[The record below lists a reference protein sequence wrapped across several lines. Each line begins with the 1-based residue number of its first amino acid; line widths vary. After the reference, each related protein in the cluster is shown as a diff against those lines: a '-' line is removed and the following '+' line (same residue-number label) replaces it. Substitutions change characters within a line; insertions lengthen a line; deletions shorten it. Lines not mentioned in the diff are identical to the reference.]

1 MRDVASHRLKRSMR
15 GALAATAVAAAVG
28 MSSAPAIA
36 DPQLP
41 DNASDAAK
49 QVGDLSHQAEV
60 ATEDFKKAEDD
71 HKAKVEQLDR
81 ANADIVQAEQVAAQ
95 AHAEEEKFR
104 SKVDELTA
112 ASYQGAR
119 LNKLSALLVSESPND
134 FLDRASALDVLA
146 KDNNDAISRLS
157 AAVDQAEEAER
168 KAKEARDLAERAE
181 RDAAR
186 LLEESKAKKAEMDE
200 LVDKAEENYAQLSGE
215 DQDSL
220 VSDEAEFTMP
230 GGSGAAVEAVQAALS
245 KRGSAYVYGAKGP
258 STFDCSGLTQW
269 AYEQAGVSIGA
280 STKTQVT
287 DGKSVSPSQLK
298 PGDLIFY
305 GSPVYHVSMYIG
317 GGNAVHA
324 PTTGDVVK
332 VANYKDIAT
341 PVSYRRVAG

>member
-1 MRDVASHRLKRSMR
+1 MASHRLKRSMR

-49 QVGDLSHQAEV
+49 QVRDLSHKAEV
-60 ATEDFKKAEDD
+60 ATEEFKKAEDD
-71 HKAKVEQLDR
+71 HEAKIEELDR
-81 ANADIVQAEQVAAQ
+81 ANAEIAKAQQIADQAR
-95 AHAEEEKFR
+95 AEEEKFR
-104 SKVDELTA
+104 GKVDNLTT

-119 LNKLSALLVSESPND
+119 MNKLSALLVSESPND
-134 FLDRASALDVLA
+134 FLDRASALEVMS
-146 KDNNDAISRLS
+146 KDNNEAISKLS
-157 AAVDQAEEAER
+157 AAVDQAEGAER
-168 KAKEARDLAERAE
+168 QAKEARAAAERAE

-186 LLEESKAKKAEMDE
+186 LLEEAEKKKSEMDE
-200 LVDKAEENYAQLSGE
+200 LVDQAEENYAELSGE
-215 DQDSL
+215 EQDSM
-220 VSDEAEFTMP
+220 VSDEVDFEFT
-230 GGSGAAVEAVQAALS
+230 GGSGTAAQAVQAALG
-245 KRGSAYVYGAKGP
+245 KRGSPYVYGAKGP
-258 STFDCSGLTQW
+258 SSFDCSGLVYW
-269 AYEQAGVSIGA
+269 AYQQVGVSVGG

-287 DGKSVSPSQLK
+287 EGKSVSPSQLK

-317 GGNAVHA
+317 GGKAVHA

-341 PVSYRRVAG
+341 PSNYRRVAG